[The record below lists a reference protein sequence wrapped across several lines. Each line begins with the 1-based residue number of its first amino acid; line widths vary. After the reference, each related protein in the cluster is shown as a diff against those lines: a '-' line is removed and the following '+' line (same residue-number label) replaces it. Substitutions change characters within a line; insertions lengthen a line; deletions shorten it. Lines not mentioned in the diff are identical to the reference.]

1 MFGFFKKFAEAGKI
15 QKAANMGV
23 AEAQY
28 LMGYCYY
35 TGQGVAED
43 YAKSVKQLRKGTNQD
58 VIEAQFDLNKCYF
71 SKVRTDFENAQAVK
85 WFRKA
90 AEQNHAK
97 AQGCLGLCYATGD
110 GVPRDFTEAY
120 KWFNLASIQGIAS
133 ATIHRDNLAA
143 SMTPDQI
150 AEGQRLSREFQ
161 PHTESASI
169 NSN

>member
-35 TGQGVAED
+35 TGQGVTED
-43 YAKSVKQLRKGTNQD
+43 YAEVVKQLRKEADQD
-58 VIEAQFDLNKCYF
+58 VTEAQFDLKKSYF
-71 SKVRTDFENAQAVK
+71 SQVRTGYENAKAVE
-85 WFRKA
+85 WFWKA

-97 AQGCLGLCYATGD
+97 AQGCLGLCYATGE
-110 GVPRDFTEAY
+110 GVPRDFIEAY

-133 ATIHRDNLAA
+133 ATTHRDDLAA

-150 AEGQRLSREFQ
+150 AEAQKLSREFK
-161 PHTESASI
+161 PRKESAAS
-169 NSN
+169 NSK

>member
-23 AEAQY
+23 AEAQFR
-28 LMGYCYY
+28 MGYCYF
-35 TGQGVAED
+35 TGQGVTNDNAEP
-43 YAKSVKQLRKGTNQD
+43 VKD
-58 VIEAQFDLNKCYF
+58 VIETQFDLRKCFF
-71 SKVRTDFENAQAVK
+71 SKVRTDFENAQAIK
-85 WFRKA
+85 WFWKA

-110 GVPRDFTEAY
+110 GVPRDFIEAY

-133 ATIHRDNLAA
+133 ATTHRDDLAA

-150 AEGQRLSREFQ
+150 EKAQRLSREFKS
-161 PHTESASI
+161 HMESASG
-169 NSN
+169 NFK